1 MVFMAKLVINF
12 VIKMYY

>member
-1 MVFMAKLVINF
+1 MAKLVINF